1 MIHCHVSL
9 SFSLTGGLILI
20 NNSMSFIRLI
30 HTVGVTED
38 SFSCDMSDTFANA
51 DSMSTTGW
59 VIVRS
64 HSCHG

>member
-9 SFSLTGGLILI
+9 SYSLTGELILI

-51 DSMSTTGW
+51 DSMSTT
-59 VIVRS
+59 
-64 HSCHG
+64 